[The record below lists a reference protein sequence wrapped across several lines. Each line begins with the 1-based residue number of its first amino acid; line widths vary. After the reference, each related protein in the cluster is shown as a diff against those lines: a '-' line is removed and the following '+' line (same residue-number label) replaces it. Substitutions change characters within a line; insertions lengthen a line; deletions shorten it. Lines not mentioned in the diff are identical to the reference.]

1 MSGYC
6 GGIIE
11 VFGFTTWLINQL
23 QLNSNTAEKGKGVSA
38 SKAEEKAEAIVIPK
52 EPDDPVIFPV
62 DPNDFNPVG
71 LVKVPRAGTTNGP
84 LISWMDPLTNTEI
97 FRWDK
102 NTNRPNG
109 PHYHIIHSP
118 EHYYPGMIVPEPY
131 ATIYFPFR

>member
-23 QLNSNTAEKGKGVSA
+23 QLNSNTAE
-38 SKAEEKAEAIVIPK
+38 
-52 EPDDPVIFPV
+52 
-62 DPNDFNPVG
+62 
-71 LVKVPRAGTTNGP
+71 NGP

-131 ATIYFPFR
+131 AIIYFPFR